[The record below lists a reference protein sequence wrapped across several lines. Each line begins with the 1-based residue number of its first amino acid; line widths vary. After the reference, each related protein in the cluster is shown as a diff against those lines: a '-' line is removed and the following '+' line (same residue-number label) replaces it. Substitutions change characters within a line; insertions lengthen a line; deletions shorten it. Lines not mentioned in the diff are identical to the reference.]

1 MEKIVKSGIKV
12 DFHIHSICS
21 TTKDSSQILKN
32 SNKDNIPLLVRN
44 LNAYGVQMC
53 SITDHDT
60 FDYDLYKALQKYEDD
75 QSSTLVKILPG
86 VEFSV
91 MFNRNGSKK
100 TIHVIALFSDDN
112 ENKLKNI
119 EEVLKLTNNKT
130 SYDEQDSF
138 SEQKFI
144 QILSDI
150 DLDVVLIAHQ
160 KQTLSSDSKPKQ
172 NDANS
177 LGEIVF
183 NEFVTSE
190 YFEAFEFKNKKNE
203 LFNNISSQ
211 EYGQDLL
218 RFITGSDCHDWS
230 VYPKHDAST
239 NDDSFK
245 HTYFKCLPTFKGV
258 AFALTESNRIS
269 LENNFFTVDSNNY
282 IDKIECKINNCDYNI
297 PLSKGI
303 NVIIGDNSV
312 GKSLLLHKLTDY
324 YRLSENSSTSPLTKT
339 VINGYNRYLE
349 ENSVEIVSSLDR
361 TQIFEFDTQGEIRK
375 KFNLRKLN
383 GKKFFNKK
391 YPPDVNIVVAKN
403 ECEKYINNV
412 CNDLTSRFEHAE
424 QIEYLKNL
432 TFLKNDI
439 KSNNVTY
446 IKCENLLS
454 NAIKDISDI
463 IDKVNEAI
471 KTLNELSELKVDV
484 FEREMI
490 QKGINYLLSLKEKYE
505 KEQKSYNYRN
515 KIINDINTVF
525 ENITKEKAKIETSE
539 EQAISVYLNKK
550 SQFVE
555 SVVDA
560 YLSNYI
566 PYDFKFDI
574 KPIKLQATEYP
585 YLNYKFLKRTSVSEI
600 NQSYLETCLSTP
612 LKKGCGVYSLR
623 DCSKESFVEALKK
636 YDEQLKPVEFYKNK
650 VLEKLKEDLTSY
662 PAIINSKDKLETD
675 YSDGINSQIYFDIL
689 CGDKYASGIYLID
702 QPEDDVS
709 PNAIKDYLLDNFKLM
724 SKTRQIILVTHN
736 PQFVVNLDA
745 DNVIVLT
752 KDDKKQLKIS
762 SGALEY
768 EDFTTNIIQSVA
780 DTLDGGIESIRKR
793 WKKYAK
799 NNNNQEN

>member
-12 DFHIHSICS
+12 DFHIHSIYS

-91 MFNRNGSKK
+91 MFNRNGLKK
-100 TIHVIALFSDDN
+100 PIHVIALFSDDN

-119 EEVLKLTNNKT
+119 EEVLKLTNNKP

-177 LGEIVF
+177 LGEIGF

-282 IDKIECKINNCDYNI
+282 IDKIKAIVLIQIKIVDKYEDLITILLSQFWGNEARNQKCKQQIFLYINQI
-297 PLSKGI
+297 
-303 NVIIGDNSV
+303 
-312 GKSLLLHKLTDY
+312 
-324 YRLSENSSTSPLTKT
+324 E
-339 VINGYNRYLE
+339 
-349 ENSVEIVSSLDR
+349 EIVKQGIEKGEIKAGNPQAIASEIYGLICSSLVYKVRDR
-361 TQIFEFDTQGEIRK
+361 
-375 KFNLRKLN
+375 
-383 GKKFFNKK
+383 
-391 YPPDVNIVVAKN
+391 
-403 ECEKYINNV
+403 
-412 CNDLTSRFEHAE
+412 
-424 QIEYLKNL
+424 
-432 TFLKNDI
+432 
-439 KSNNVTY
+439 
-446 IKCENLLS
+446 EN
-454 NAIKDISDI
+454 
-463 IDKVNEAI
+463 
-471 KTLNELSELKVDV
+471 
-484 FEREMI
+484 F
-490 QKGINYLLSLKEKYE
+490 
-505 KEQKSYNYRN
+505 
-515 KIINDINTVF
+515 
-525 ENITKEKAKIETSE
+525 NITKLYKEFEDTI
-539 EQAISVYLNKK
+539 
-550 SQFVE
+550 
-555 SVVDA
+555 
-560 YLSNYI
+560 
-566 PYDFKFDI
+566 I
-574 KPIKLQATEYP
+574 KG
-585 YLNYKFLKRTSVSEI
+585 LK
-600 NQSYLETCLSTP
+600 
-612 LKKGCGVYSLR
+612 
-623 DCSKESFVEALKK
+623 
-636 YDEQLKPVEFYKNK
+636 
-650 VLEKLKEDLTSY
+650 
-662 PAIINSKDKLETD
+662 
-675 YSDGINSQIYFDIL
+675 
-689 CGDKYASGIYLID
+689 
-702 QPEDDVS
+702 
-709 PNAIKDYLLDNFKLM
+709 
-724 SKTRQIILVTHN
+724 
-736 PQFVVNLDA
+736 
-745 DNVIVLT
+745 
-752 KDDKKQLKIS
+752 
-762 SGALEY
+762 
-768 EDFTTNIIQSVA
+768 
-780 DTLDGGIESIRKR
+780 
-793 WKKYAK
+793 
-799 NNNNQEN
+799 